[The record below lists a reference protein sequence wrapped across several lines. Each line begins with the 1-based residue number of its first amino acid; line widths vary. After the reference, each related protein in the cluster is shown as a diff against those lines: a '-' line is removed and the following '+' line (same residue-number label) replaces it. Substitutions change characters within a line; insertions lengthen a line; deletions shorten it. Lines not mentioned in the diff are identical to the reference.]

1 MTYKFVFCAV
11 VGAVGGLIAQLFG
24 AWTIPLT
31 ILAVCMGLD
40 YASGIVLAFVFH
52 ASPKSAE
59 GGLDS
64 TVGWKGLAR
73 KVATL
78 VVVLVA
84 HFVDLLL
91 GTVYLRDA
99 VVIAFVINEI
109 VSILENCGLMGVP
122 IPNIILRGI
131 DVLRQRTQPPQPP
144 DEAAAVE
151 GGRHD

>member
-1 MTYKFVFCAV
+1 MTYKAIFCAV
-11 VGAVGGLIAQLFG
+11 VGIVGGFIAQLFG

-52 ASPKSAE
+52 ASPKSSE

-64 TVGWKGLAR
+64 AVGWKGLAR

-122 IPNIILRGI
+122 IPNIILQGI
-131 DVLRQRTQPPQPP
+131 NVLRQRTQPP
-144 DEAAAVE
+144 DAASAGEE
-151 GGRHD
+151 GERHD